1 MADTTTTNLLLT
13 KPEVGASV
21 DTWGTKLNTDLD
33 SIDAVFAAAGTGTS
47 VGLNVGAGKTLAV
60 AGTLSVTGSATVVE
74 FADGSAA
81 APSIT
86 NDGDTNTGIFFPDAD
101 TMAVATGGTE
111 SARFIS
117 TGALQLPYGTSG
129 AGVIRLNG
137 TNYQSQG
144 TTSSSETRAFIHT
157 YRPLGTA
164 QGGTAAFSTDG
175 ANSFVGA
182 GAGNFTMAPDNAAV
196 GTYDIQCSYNAGFGT
211 QALGSLTTGYNNV
224 GIGVNAMRY
233 TTQGFGNSSVGRD
246 SMHEQTTGNNNS
258 AFGRSSLYDITTGA
272 YNTAIGS
279 TTGHG
284 ITTGNNN
291 TIVGARV
298 TGLSSS
304 LSGAVIVAAGDGT
317 PYVDIQPSG
326 GNDSLID
333 VPSANT
339 TAYNGSA
346 TDGQIGAGATLL
358 LRSNV
363 GSANFV
369 SQVVFLA
376 RVGQPYNRIV
386 SSGNTTPYMAFCT
399 NNAERARIDSSG
411 RLLVNNT
418 GNTNGYISVTQ
429 GTYYGLQSNT
439 TSNGAGVGHV
449 VFTFNNTTTCGTIT
463 TSSGNSTAYNT
474 SSDYRLKEDVQPMV
488 GALARVAALKP
499 VTYKWKSNGEASQG
513 FIAHELQEVVPQ
525 CVTGEKDAVETYT
538 DEEGN
543 EQTRPKYQGIDTSF
557 LVATLTAAIQELKA
571 ELDATKAEVAAL
583 KAAAAK

>member
-1 MADTTTTNLLLT
+1 MPAIINSDDGVVSGSSGLKTS
-13 KPEVGASV
+13 GA
-21 DTWGTKLNTDLD
+21 
-33 SIDAVFAAAGTGTS
+33 
-47 VGLNVGAGKTLAV
+47 
-60 AGTLSVTGSATVVE
+60 
-74 FADGSAA
+74 
-81 APSIT
+81 
-86 NDGDTNTGIFFPDAD
+86 NDGITVFQQN
-101 TMAVATGGTE
+101 GTE

-144 TTSSSETRAFIHT
+144 TTSSPETRAFIHT

-363 GSANFV
+363 SSANFV

-411 RLLVNNT
+411 RLML
-418 GNTNGYISVTQ
+418 
-429 GTYYGLQSNT
+429 GTTT
-439 TSNGAGVGHV
+439 TSISSLDAKYFDGADGQRLFSSRGSTASREHVIFQNPNGTV
-449 VFTFNNTTTCGTIT
+449 GTISTSGSAT
-463 TSSGNSTAYNT
+463 TYAT
-474 SSDYRLKEDVQPMV
+474 SSDYRLKHDIAPMT
-488 GALARVAALKP
+488 GALAKVAALKP
-499 VTYKWKSNGEASQG
+499 VTYKWNADNSAGEG
-513 FIAHELQEVVPQ
+513 FIAHELAEVVPQ